1 MKIIMRYP
9 FFILIIFLLSNCSSS
24 IYEDRIEILE
34 LYKDSLG
41 NGIDRDSI
49 HIYNKDKSIYC
60 TIIPID
66 GEPTCNMLDGNVI
79 SYYPYPGIIVMLC
92 RSYDDKY
99 LEVRIGNEWKLL
111 DVSTPHKCSSIQEYF
126 GRYNIFY
133 LPEKTHAIYKNKI
146 KGKKT
151 EFAANQLFVIIQA
164 KDDWLEIMPIK
175 DNDEAG
181 KIEYIG
187 NSRYWTQ
194 WKDGLNV
201 FKNNFLYE

>member
-1 MKIIMRYP
+1 MRYLL
-9 FFILIIFLLSNCSSS
+9 FISILIILQSCTLSQGDSSA
-24 IYEDRIEILE
+24 DVLE
-34 LYKDSLG
+34 LY
-41 NGIDRDSI
+41 RDSNGYATPVATI

-66 GEPTCNMLDGNVI
+66 GEPTCTMLDNNII

-111 DVSTPHKCSSIQEYF
+111 DVSTPHRRSTIQEYF
-126 GRYNIFY
+126 GRYNIFCS
-133 LPEKTHAIYKNKI
+133 PEKTHAIYKNKI